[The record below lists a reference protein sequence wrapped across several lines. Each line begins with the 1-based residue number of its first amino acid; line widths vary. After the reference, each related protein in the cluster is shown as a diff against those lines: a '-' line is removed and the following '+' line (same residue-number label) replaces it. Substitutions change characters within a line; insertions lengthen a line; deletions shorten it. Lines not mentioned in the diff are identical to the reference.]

1 MVKLLFAMGGGWG
14 ISRDSGCPCVVGQ
27 SLAVL
32 NEVCEVF
39 QLLASKAR
47 GERKQAGAGA
57 SHHHF
62 GVGGRHCRGQV
73 YRVL

>member
-1 MVKLLFAMGGGWG
+1 MVKFYLQWGVGGGVE
-14 ISRDSGCPCVVGQ
+14 SSMDSGCPCIVDQ

-32 NEVCEVF
+32 NEICEVF

-62 GVGGRHCRGQV
+62 GVGGRHC
-73 YRVL
+73 